1 MPLELICGCA
11 LCHIERNLLS
21 ELSSRESDTL
31 PKLFSESRNFRECA
45 SVSVLLA
52 RLKAGS
58 ADPQSDELFR
68 ELFAARAIDPSF
80 TEGLLVLVFLPML
93 HGTVR
98 RVARQQP
105 VLSLEDISQQA
116 LSYLLQYLRST
127 ELQSRESHFAFAISR
142 AVKRLLFE
150 WASRESEAHER
161 LNHRDS
167 AFLATLAHEES
178 FERYAF
184 LRHFLNR
191 CVTRGSLTDA
201 ELNLLIDFKLNGT
214 NGAAFT
220 DFNAT
225 SSNAIR
231 QKLKRLLTKLRR
243 LAK

>member
-1 MPLELICGCA
+1 MPLEHTCGCA
-11 LCHIERNLLS
+11 LCQIERSLLS
-21 ELSSRESDTL
+21 ELSAAESHTL
-31 PKLFSESRNFRECA
+31 QKLFSKSGSFRECA

-68 ELFAARAIDPSF
+68 ELLAARDFNSSF
-80 TEGLLVLVFLPML
+80 TDGLLVLAFLPML

-105 VLSLEDISQQA
+105 ELAPEDISQQA
-116 LSYLLQYLRST
+116 LIYLLQYLGSG
-127 ELQSRESHFAFAISR
+127 ELQSRESYFAFAISR

-150 WASRESEAHER
+150 WASRESETNGR
-161 LNHRDS
+161 LNRHDS
-167 AFLATLAHEES
+167 VFLARLAHEES

-214 NGAAFT
+214 NGA
-220 DFNAT
+220 DFADLNGT